1 MTGNGRTPV
10 VTLGYGFISPL
21 GPHPIA
27 PADER
32 IRGMKPSASH
42 IEAIGLAIA
51 GFTFWV
57 LTDSTMKLVGR
68 SRLSPLEILAFMGV
82 VVCASLAA
90 WTALHGELKTL
101 RPTQPRRQLVRSF
114 LDLAN
119 NICVV
124 IALRH
129 VPLTLFYILVFTSP
143 MVITILAAIFLKER
157 LQARKSIAIAVGFA
171 GVVVA
176 LDPWGGTTPGD
187 WIGYLACMICV
198 ACFSVNMVWSRVLT
212 QTESPESLAFFS
224 GMIMTV
230 AGGIAMIVHAEPIGG
245 RLLAELVAMGV
256 FCAAGTLCFYTA
268 VKHTSASNVSQYH
281 YTQLLTGALISYLVW
296 RELPT
301 IWMVLGSVLI
311 VASGLYI
318 AWLAARA
325 GENEDDVYEHPV

>member
-1 MTGNGRTPV
+1 MN
-10 VTLGYGFISPL
+10 
-21 GPHPIA
+21 
-27 PADER
+27 ER
-32 IRGMKPSASH
+32 KSH
-42 IEAIGLAIA
+42 LEAIVLAIA

-57 LTDSTMKLVGR
+57 LTDSTMKVVGR
-68 SRLSPLEILAFMGV
+68 SALSPLEILAFLGLMMCV
-82 VVCASLAA
+82 SLAA
-90 WTALHGELKTL
+90 WTALHGELKIL
-101 RPTQPRRQLVRSF
+101 RPRRPRRQLVRSC

-124 IALRH
+124 VALRH

-157 LQARKSIAIAVGFA
+157 LERRKTFAIVAGFA
-171 GVVVA
+171 GVLIA

-187 WIGYLACMICV
+187 WIGYVACMVCV

-230 AGGIAMIVHAEPIGG
+230 AGGIAMIVHAEPIGS
-245 RLLAELVAMGV
+245 RLLAELIAMGI

-281 YTQLLTGALISYLVW
+281 YTQLLTGALISYAVW
-296 RELPT
+296 HELPT
-301 IWMVLGSVLI
+301 VWMLAGAALI
-311 VASGLYI
+311 VGSGGYI
-318 AWLAARA
+318 AWTAARS
-325 GENEDDVYEHPV
+325 GEREDEVYEHPV

>member
-1 MTGNGRTPV
+1 MAEIMTERTSQV
-10 VTLGYGFISPL
+10 Q
-21 GPHPIA
+21 
-27 PADER
+27 
-32 IRGMKPSASH
+32 
-42 IEAIGLAIA
+42 AIGLAIA

-57 LTDSTMKLVGR
+57 LTDSTMKIVGR
-68 SRLSPLEILAFMGV
+68 SHLAPLEILACMGLV
-82 VVCASLAA
+82 FCGALAA
-90 WTALHGELKTL
+90 WTLARGEGHAL
-101 RPTQPRRQLVRSF
+101 RPKQPKRQAVRSC
-114 LDLAN
+114 LDLVN
-119 NICVV
+119 NVCVV

-157 LQARKSIAIAVGFA
+157 LELRKGIAILVGFA

-212 QTESPESLAFFS
+212 QTETPESLAFFS
-224 GMIMTV
+224 GIVMSLV
-230 AGGIAMIVHAEPIGG
+230 GGIAMVIHAEPIGR
-245 RLLAELVAMGV
+245 RLLAELIAMGV

-281 YTQLLTGALISYLVW
+281 YTQLLTGALVSYLAW

-301 IWMVLGSVLI
+301 VWMVLGSVLI

-318 AWLAARA
+318 AWLASRA
-325 GENEDDVYEHPV
+325 GADEDDVFEHPV

>member
-1 MTGNGRTPV
+1 VSSRAT
-10 VTLGYGFISPL
+10 
-21 GPHPIA
+21 
-27 PADER
+27 
-32 IRGMKPSASH
+32 H

-51 GFTFWV
+51 AFTFWV
-57 LTDSTMKLVGR
+57 LTDSTMKLVGH

-82 VVCASLAA
+82 VFCAALAA
-90 WTALHGELKTL
+90 WTFSRGEGRALLPKK
-101 RPTQPRRQLVRSF
+101 PWRQLVRSC

-119 NICVV
+119 NVCVV

-143 MVITILAAIFLKER
+143 MVITILAGWFLKER
-157 LQARKSIAIAVGFA
+157 IDLPQAVAIIVGFA
-171 GVVVA
+171 GVVIA

-212 QTESPESLAFFS
+212 QTETPVSLAFFS
-224 GMIMTV
+224 GIMMTAV
-230 AGGIAMIVHAEPIGG
+230 GGIAMIIHAEPISG
-245 RLLAELVAMGV
+245 RLLAELIAMGI
-256 FCAAGTLCFYTA
+256 FCATGTLCFYTA

-281 YTQLLTGALISYLVW
+281 YTQLLTGAVVSYLVW

-301 IWMVLGSVLI
+301 AWMVLGSVFI
-311 VASGLYI
+311 VGSGLYI

-325 GENEDDVYEHPV
+325 GTDEDEVYEHPV